1 MESRLEGDAQMKILS
16 NLKKDYWGT
25 LADWQDRRPIWLLG
39 GGSALALE
47 IFSWA
52 YFQNFLGLSPCE
64 MCVYIRFSMVA
75 IFAGAMIAAIK
86 PNKPL
91 FKAIGYIVVIWGMV
105 KGLRWD
111 IALELDY
118 LKALEDPFSVP
129 CSMATAYYPF
139 GLPLAQ
145 WLPGH
150 FAPAAMCGEDGW
162 SLFGLNMAQWLFIV
176 YGVYLLGIFNLLI
189 SWPISRFLKKTKS

>member
-1 MESRLEGDAQMKILS
+1 MKILS

-25 LADWQDRRPIWLLG
+25 LANWQDHRPIWLLG

-64 MCVYIRFSMVA
+64 MCVYIRFSMAA
-75 IFAGAMIAAIK
+75 IFVGAMIAAIK

-91 FKAIGYIVVIWGMV
+91 FKAIGYAIVIWGMV

-118 LKALEDPFSVP
+118 LKALDDPFSVP
-129 CSMATAYYPF
+129 CSLATASYPF

-162 SLFGLNMAQWLFIV
+162 SLFGLNMAEWLFFV

-189 SWPISRFLKKTKS
+189 SWPINRFLKKSKG